1 MGPIHLFDLA
11 SRHAQWL
18 TVRQSAIAENTSNA
32 NTPGYKVGDVVPFE
46 SIYDSTRLSIVTSNP
61 RHLGL
66 GGAEPASFAVEDAPA
81 WEIHHS
87 GNSVGLEHELLKANE
102 VSSDYSLN
110 RSIAKAFNRML
121 LASLKG

>member
-18 TVRQSAIAENTSNA
+18 TVRQAAIAENISNA
-32 NTPGYKVGDVVPFE
+32 NTPGYKAGDVEPFE
-46 SIYDSTRLSIVTSNP
+46 AVFDSAKLSVATSDP

-66 GGAEPASFAVEDAPA
+66 AAMDPASFAVKEAPS

-87 GNSVGLEHELLKANE
+87 GNSVGLEQELMKAGE
-102 VSSDYSLN
+102 VNGDYALN

-121 LASLKG
+121 LASLRG

>member
-18 TVRQSAIAENTSNA
+18 TVRQAAIAENVSNV
-32 NTPGYKVGDVVPFE
+32 NTPGYKAGDVEPFE
-46 SIYDSTRLSIVTSNP
+46 SISDTTRLSIVTSDP

-66 GGAEPASFAVEDAPA
+66 GATEPASFAVEEAPT

-87 GNSVGLEHELLKANE
+87 GNSVGLEHELMKASE
-102 VSSDYSLN
+102 VSGDYSLN
-110 RSIAKAFNRML
+110 RTISKAFNRML

>member
-1 MGPIHLFDLA
+1 MAPIHLFDLA

-18 TVRQSAIAENTSNA
+18 TVRQAAIAENIANA
-32 NTPGYKVGDVVPFE
+32 NTPGYKAGDVAPFE
-46 SIYDSTRLSIVTSNP
+46 AIYDSTRLSIVTSDP

-66 GGAEPASFAVEDAPA
+66 DAAEPASLAVKPAPA

-87 GNSVGLEHELLKANE
+87 GNSVGLEQELMKANE
-102 VSSDYSLN
+102 VRGDYSLN
-110 RSIAKAFNRML
+110 RSLSKAFNRML